1 VLPSLQSIEAALFG
15 PLRRRWPGGI
25 LLQRFARYVWAIG
38 RDLLVGDLNLRAI
51 GLVYTSLLSTV
62 PLCAFSFSVLK
73 GLGFQHNLAPLL
85 AEFFRPLGDHGDEL
99 AHRIASFVDH
109 MRGGVVGTLGLTFLL
124 WTAVSVVQKVEE
136 ACNHIWHVAR
146 PRSLSR
152 RFGEYAGIL
161 VIGPIVV
168 ATTLGLT
175 AALSSNPWLAPLST
189 SPLLGWAADHVAPVI
204 AGTLGFGFLY
214 GFLPNTRVSARA
226 ALGAAFAA
234 SMVWVAAGVGFKI
247 VVQYSQQMV
256 AVYAGFSIVLVTLMW
271 LWLNWLILLT
281 GALLAFYL
289 QHPEYLRSG
298 QRDVVATA
306 RLREQL
312 ALAIMQSVARAFSAG
327 QRTSVTSLAQQFDV
341 PSIALQPIIDALES
355 AGLLE
360 LTSRDQLMPGRL
372 PSAIHLDEIVLAIRD
387 AGAGR
392 AITLTDA
399 RTPLAVRG
407 TAQRIDDAIRASL
420 GSRTLQSLAADT
432 DPLSAGG
439 SVARDGHLRNE
450 Q

>member
-1 VLPSLQSIEAALFG
+1 MIPDFSKIEAALFRPPPAKLG
-15 PLRRRWPGGI
+15 PGGAWFQLI
-25 LLQRFARYVWAIG
+25 ARYCWAIG
-38 RDLLVGDLNLRAI
+38 RDLAIGDLNLRAV
-51 GLVYTSLLSTV
+51 GLVFTSLLSTV

-73 GLGFQHNLAPLL
+73 GLGFQHDLAPLL
-85 AEFFRPLGDHGDEL
+85 AEFFRPLGDRSDEL
-99 AHRIASFVDH
+99 THRVMSFVDH
-109 MRGGVVGTLGLTFLL
+109 MKGGVVGSLGLAFLL
-124 WTAVSVVQKVEE
+124 WTAVSVVQKVED

-152 RFGEYAGIL
+152 RFGEYVGIL

-175 AALSSNPWLAPLST
+175 ASIGANPWVAHLMAMPGLAAIT
-189 SPLLGWAADHVAPVI
+189 GIAGHIAPVV

-214 GFLPNTRVSARA
+214 AFIPNTGVSGRA

-234 SMVWVAAGVGFKI
+234 SIVWVAASYGFT
-247 VVQYSQQMV
+247 VVVSYSTQMV
-256 AVYAGFSIVLVTLMW
+256 AVYAGFSIVLVALLW

-306 RLREQL
+306 RLREQF
-312 ALAIMQSVARAFSAG
+312 ALAAMLSVAQSFQAG
-327 QRTSVTSLAQQFDV
+327 ARVSLKSLAQTLAV
-341 PSIALQPIIDALES
+341 PSSALQPIIEALES
-355 AGLLE
+355 AELLDTTTRE
-360 LTSRDQLMPGRL
+360 QLVLRRDPN
-372 PSAIHLDEIVLAIRD
+372 SIHLDEIVLAIRD

-399 RTPLAVRG
+399 QTPHVVQNAARTIDAAIHAALGPITLAELAR
-407 TAQRIDDAIRASL
+407 QAS
-420 GSRTLQSLAADT
+420 A
-432 DPLSAGG
+432 
-439 SVARDGHLRNE
+439 
-450 Q
+450 

>member
-1 VLPSLQSIEAALFG
+1 MIPTLHSVEAALFG
-15 PLRRRWPGGI
+15 PPRRAGSAGV
-25 LLQRFARYVWAIG
+25 LLQRIARYLWAIT
-38 RDLLVGDLNLRAI
+38 RDLLTGDLNLRSI

-85 AEFFRPLGDHGDEL
+85 SQFFRPLGDHSDEL
-99 AHRIASFVDH
+99 TNRIVSFVDH
-109 MRGGVVGTLGLTFLL
+109 MRGGVVGTLGLAFLL

-136 ACNHIWHVAR
+136 SFNHIWHVAR

-152 RFGEYAGIL
+152 RFGEYVGIL
-161 VIGPIVV
+161 VLGPIVV
-168 ATTLGLT
+168 ATTLGLMT
-175 AALSSNPWLAPLST
+175 TLSSMGWLAALLTTPGLTWIAGQIAPL
-189 SPLLGWAADHVAPVI
+189 I

-214 GFLPNTRVSARA
+214 AFIPNTSVSRRA
-226 ALGAAFAA
+226 ALGAALCA
-234 SMVWVAAGVGFKI
+234 SIVWVAASLGFA
-247 VVQYSQQMV
+247 VVVSYSKQMV
-256 AVYAGFSIVLVTLMW
+256 AVYAGFSIVLVALMW

-312 ALAIMQSVARAFSAG
+312 ALAIMLAVARAFAEG
-327 QRTSVTSLAQQFDV
+327 RRTSVTTLAQRFDV
-341 PSIALQPIIDALES
+341 PSMALQPIIEALEA

-360 LTSRDQLMPGRL
+360 TTTRDQLVPGRE
-372 PSAIHLDEIVLAIRD
+372 PASIHLDEIVLAIRD

-392 AITLTDA
+392 AITLVDA
-399 RTPLAVRG
+399 QTPETVRIAG
-407 TAQRIDDAIRASL
+407 RRIDDAIRHTLGPQSLSMLVAATPDRAASL
-420 GSRTLQSLAADT
+420 SG
-432 DPLSAGG
+432 
-439 SVARDGHLRNE
+439 DGHLGD